1 MQPSKAYD
9 NNKKRNQDLTHSASR
24 QKRNE
29 HFLKELA
36 EFRYGDTEEQKE
48 RYDKIGEKFTFWKA
62 LTNEQK
68 RRCAVDHSAKM
79 RYKTWNTEN
88 GITISEK
95 EKQEF
100 LRQRKPLD
108 KITLEEKLDCLFYAK
123 NIEKSR
129 VHLIEN
135 PLEAAFSKFSTN
147 FEQFDRVTRDVPE
160 SDIYINAWFKK
171 RAAELHERTS
181 EMSDEIQ
188 IIGTVLQTPLA
199 NGFSSINST
208 LSTAMM
214 RDVIHQAHHP
224 QIVVPERRERQYST
238 LKAKVQARRKEVD
251 SGQKPL
257 DLKIIAAHLA
267 KIKQKAMA
275 GNASGNVPSTASL
288 ISSTGNGSQPHND
301 STRSIIVLEEEF
313 LSGNNGSSSSN
324 QIPSFSGQVAVRN
337 QQTSSPS
344 ALNTTRQATHESRSA
359 SHSQR
364 AAPKP
369 KAPAPSF
376 NFTQTD
382 ATVGRNAGEHI
393 AINAPSCPIEI
404 ECDAPQAPAPSSNTP
419 YIDGTSP
426 NIIDESIDRIVRDEE
441 TNVGVRST
449 RKRVHANESMIDQTE
464 NDIGDTQR
472 AVSKGN
478 SRSYQTGNVTY
489 TSTPLV
495 FTVRRDV
502 LAEKATA
509 TSSNP
514 PPTNG
519 IQDSVRD
526 GMNAESSMNAIS
538 RFATNVSRSS
548 SSRMEE
554 PVERNSLLLKI
565 VENTSAGG
573 NLLMNNQI
581 GIYNDFPQGFF
592 SVPDYSHLSASRRDN
607 QPSNSAWYPNLE
619 VPQSYFSGPANLGYN
634 LPSSSSQASTS
645 SLPNPISSDN
655 MTHKAT
661 LSIAPPPRMM
671 SSIMNHLSTQ
681 MKKREDAPES
691 VGLDFG
697 PIQVKL
703 KAPGKELDE
712 TIAFLNNLKAQLESA
727 KQRGSYQ
734 QF

>member
-1 MQPSKAYD
+1 MQPSKAHD

-147 FEQFDRVTRDVPE
+147 FEQFDRVTWDVPE

-181 EMSDEIQ
+181 ETSDEIQ

-257 DLKIIAAHLA
+257 DLKVIAAHLA

-344 ALNTTRQATHESRSA
+344 ALNTTRQATDESRSA

-369 KAPAPSF
+369 KAPAPS
-376 NFTQTD
+376 
-382 ATVGRNAGEHI
+382 
-393 AINAPSCPIEI
+393 
-404 ECDAPQAPAPSSNTP
+404 
-419 YIDGTSP
+419 
-426 NIIDESIDRIVRDEE
+426 
-441 TNVGVRST
+441 
-449 RKRVHANESMIDQTE
+449 
-464 NDIGDTQR
+464 
-472 AVSKGN
+472 
-478 SRSYQTGNVTY
+478 
-489 TSTPLV
+489 
-495 FTVRRDV
+495 
-502 LAEKATA
+502 
-509 TSSNP
+509 
-514 PPTNG
+514 
-519 IQDSVRD
+519 
-526 GMNAESSMNAIS
+526 S

-592 SVPDYSHLSASRRDN
+592 SVPDYSHLSAPRRDN
-607 QPSNSAWYPNLE
+607 QPSNSACYPNLE

-634 LPSSSSQASTS
+634 LPSSSSQAYTS

-671 SSIMNHLSTQ
+671 SSIINHLSTQ

-727 KQRGSYQ
+727 KQRESYQ
-734 QF
+734 QL